1 MSPLFSAAALR
12 PASIAPRSRK
22 ASRMEGPSSAGVAG
36 ARQRA
41 EQLRERR
48 VGVNDAP
55 GAIDRRDRDG
65 RVVEEAREAH
75 LRGPLSFVD
84 FAAGGAVENERPG
97 CAHPAVLA
105 EGDAVIEAHRQEL
118 AVAAAQIEI
127 EGLGAHAAR
136 PRPRTTSSSTPRRA
150 ARCRRGSARRIRPAR
165 GRSRATRRAWRSDRR
180 WTRWDR
186 RTEIPQGHGRDS
198 RWRAGVPGRR
208 SPGARV
214 HASPRGS
221 SRAPPDARSVA
232 ARDARGPDTSR
243 IPAPRSRTGDRRIS
257 SEPVRCS
264 RAACARR

>member
-1 MSPLFSAAALR
+1 MR
-12 PASIAPRSRK
+12 
-22 ASRMEGPSSAGVAG
+22 
-36 ARQRA
+36 
-41 EQLRERR
+41 
-48 VGVNDAP
+48 P

-75 LRGPLSFVD
+75 LRGPLPFVD
-84 FAAGGAVENERPG
+84 LAAGGAVENERPG
-97 CAHPAVLA
+97 CAHPPVLA

-136 PRPRTTSSSTPRRA
+136 LARERRHHRHHV
-150 ARCRRGSARRIRPAR
+150 ARHDVGEVQPAGADLSR
-165 GRSRATRRAWRSDRR
+165 DRNRATRRAWRSDRR

-186 RTEIPQGHGRDS
+186 RRESPRGHGRDS

-208 SPGARV
+208 SPGAPA

-221 SRAPPDARSVA
+221 SRAPPDARSGA

-257 SEPVRCS
+257 SVPVRCS